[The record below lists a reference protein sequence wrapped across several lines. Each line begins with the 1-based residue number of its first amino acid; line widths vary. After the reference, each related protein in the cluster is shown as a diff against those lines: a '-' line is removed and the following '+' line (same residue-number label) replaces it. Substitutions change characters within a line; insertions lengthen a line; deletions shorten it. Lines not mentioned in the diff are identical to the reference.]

1 MWNKCNMVV
10 DFEGNKVQMPSVKTK
25 EKYVYVKFDNNR
37 YSLVNEDDYKKSL
50 IKTTKREI
58 KVEENDN
65 EK

>member
-1 MWNKCNMVV
+1 MVV
-10 DFEGNKVQMPSVKTK
+10 EFDGEKIQIPSVKTK

-65 EK
+65 KK

>member
-1 MWNKCNMVV
+1 MVV

>member
-1 MWNKCNMVV
+1 MVI

-65 EK
+65 KK

>member
-1 MWNKCNMVV
+1 MVV

-25 EKYVYVKFDNNR
+25 EKYAYVKFDNNNK